1 MGAADV
7 EAPVISL
14 WPGGRVAL
22 WSVRWWHRYLHL
34 LIHLPRRGA
43 GGEGWFLFLIQDRW
57 GGTCTCTH
65 THINTHAGEW
75 CHLRSVNRNS
85 RTTNQHALFS
95 KLQGKLE
102 CESRMK
108 GWSTDRAAE
117 RGRSFS
123 PDYGAATDYGL
134 RDYEGLTKKK
144 KKKKWR
150 RRETNK
156 PLFLCPFF
164 GVCVLFVCECE
175 LLPAGWCRRLFLM
188 ILSKIEINGRT
199 HEQPRNHKKMDA
211 SIHPNTLQTYSVWM
225 NAIEH
230 ISQKVDCIYLYHYTM
245 TKILF
250 MGLITCVW
258 NPHAHKVAGIKEQ
271 FAQTWNRHENSVIIS
286 SPSMQTRGQ
295 GKYQNISGAVK
306 QP

>member
-1 MGAADV
+1 MV
-7 EAPVISL
+7 TQIS
-14 WPGGRVAL
+14 AL
-22 WSVRWWHRYLHL
+22 IDSSASERS
-34 LIHLPRRGA
+34 
-43 GGEGWFLFLIQDRW
+43 GGEGRFLFLIQDRW

-144 KKKKWR
+144 KKKKSEGGER
-150 RRETNK
+150 QTSRC
-156 PLFLCPFF
+156 F
-164 GVCVLFVCECE
+164 CVLFSECVCCLCASVSSF
-175 LLPAGWCRRLFLM
+175 LLAGVVVFFWWSCQRSRSTDAHMNSHVITKKWTHLYT
-188 ILSKIEINGRT
+188 RT
-199 HEQPRNHKKMDA
+199 HYKH
-211 SIHPNTLQTYSVWM
+211 TLCEWM
-225 NAIEH
+225 
-230 ISQKVDCIYLYHYTM
+230 Q
-245 TKILF
+245 
-250 MGLITCVW
+250 
-258 NPHAHKVAGIKEQ
+258 
-271 FAQTWNRHENSVIIS
+271 
-286 SPSMQTRGQ
+286 
-295 GKYQNISGAVK
+295 
-306 QP
+306 